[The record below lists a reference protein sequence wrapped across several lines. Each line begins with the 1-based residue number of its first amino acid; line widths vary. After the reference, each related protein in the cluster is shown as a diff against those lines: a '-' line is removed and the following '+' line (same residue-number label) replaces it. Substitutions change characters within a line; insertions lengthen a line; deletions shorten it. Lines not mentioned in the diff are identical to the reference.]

1 MWETNIARVWPLE
14 IRTGASLSDH
24 SAYCEFQGSL
34 GRQHLWM
41 AYKKGTGSS
50 DFYSFL
56 IKLHAIEL
64 KLISYILFT
73 LTSIVFKIISSV
85 NIYHATMVPFF

>member
-1 MWETNIARVWPLE
+1 
-14 IRTGASLSDH
+14 
-24 SAYCEFQGSL
+24 
-34 GRQHLWM
+34 M

-56 IKLHAIEL
+56 IKLHVIEL

-73 LTSIVFKIISSV
+73 LASIAFKIISSV
-85 NIYHATMVPFF
+85 NIYHATMVPFFLIFWACSIGAGRDEDYEYGIARINNMILYLLFEC